1 MNTEAD
7 EALLNAL
14 MAATQP
20 GALISPD
27 LVKSA
32 HDRLKEALEQ
42 KHDLF
47 LQLIQQLDHIDGLEE
62 RIRNNS

>member
-7 EALLNAL
+7 EGLLKALT
-14 MAATQP
+14 AATQP
-20 GALISPD
+20 GALVGAD
-27 LVKSA
+27 LLKSA
-32 HDRLKEALEQ
+32 HDRIKELLEQ

-47 LQLIQQLDHIDGLEE
+47 LQLISQLDHIDDLEE

>member
-20 GALISPD
+20 GALINPD
-27 LVKSA
+27 LARTA
-32 HDRLKEALEQ
+32 HDRLKDVLEQ

-47 LQLIQQLDHIDGLEE
+47 LQLIQQLDHIDDLEE

>member
-20 GALISPD
+20 GAIIGSD
-27 LVKSA
+27 LVKTA
-32 HDRLKEALEQ
+32 HDRLKEVLEQ

-47 LQLIQQLDHIDGLEE
+47 MQLISQLDHIDDLEE